1 MKKIYFLAG
10 AVAALVAVSCAKE
23 QGKVDNPSP
32 TPAVTEEEDTT
43 PVPILFG
50 SKLNIVE
57 TKAAVE
63 KWNDAHAPQ
72 SEALYIYGLEEKK
85 ENNVTVYK
93 LSSKTRNEA
102 PVTEAFINN
111 VMATPPAGDASKNSN
126 RLAIDVHNPDGAAN
140 EPFYYAENVKYD
152 FFGYYVDDAAG
163 NTPTPAVDA
172 NEGTV
177 SKITLPVTINGTQD
191 ILLAKTD
198 KEEDLINRT
207 VIPGKAIGS
216 IDRLYSSYS
225 ARRGV
230 NPNLNFEHQLSRFV
244 FSIKKG
250 GTVDGDKITISS
262 LKVESYAAGTLT
274 IVGAPT
280 EVSNQGW
287 NKEQGEFIPVN
298 SKQNLYLVPETEVNE
313 NPVARTYLPV
323 TTLDIVNGNP
333 IDTPIIADNAKG
345 DGKLN
350 IHPGADYAPIGDIMV
365 YPGQDVYNFDLD
377 ILQDG
382 ISATIPTQHLQ
393 IEMAKVIK
401 NGASAG
407 VQFAEPGKQYNVN
420 LIVYGAEEVVITV
433 TLSDWEEVGEINIDP
448 DEQDEIDTYTAT
460 LTLDPATITMGGA
473 SLSSTASVTVKDKEN
488 NTVSEGLTIT
498 YASRNTNVA
507 TVEGSTI
514 TAVGAGTTKIVAYIT
529 IAGVQGTLVASAD
542 LTVYPDPETLP
553 EAVVTAK
560 VDGSTAPFAWTYDA
574 DATGTIATIS
584 GSATVNNVDVDGGTW
599 SYDVVNNDYFNVN
612 PETGVVTRKENP
624 YVQNPS
630 QPVVVEFS
638 ATLANKAGVYKGS
651 YGIVTITVNPA
662 QP

>member
-32 TPAVTEEEDTT
+32 TPEVTEEEDTT

-72 SEALYIYGLEEKK
+72 SEALYIYGLEDAGT
-85 ENNVTVYK
+85 VAAPVYK
-93 LSSKTRNEA
+93 LTTKTRNEA

-111 VMATPPAGDASKNSN
+111 VKATPPAGDAAANST
-126 RLAIDVHNPDGAAN
+126 RTPISVFNPDGAKN
-140 EPFYYAENVKYD
+140 NQDQLIEPFYYAENVKYN

-163 NTPTPAVDA
+163 ANPTPAVDA
-172 NEGTV
+172 SEGTV

-198 KEEDLINRT
+198 KEEDLINKAASD
-207 VIPGKAIGS
+207 KAIGS

-298 SKQNLYLVPETEVNE
+298 SKQNLYLVPETEDNE

-323 TTLDIVNGNP
+323 TTLEEVNNNP
-333 IDTPIIADNAKG
+333 IDTPIITENAKG

-350 IHPGADYAPIGDIMV
+350 IHPGADYAAIGDIMV

-382 ISATIPTQHLQ
+382 ITAAIPTQHLQ

-401 NGASAG
+401 NGVSAG

-433 TLSDWEEVGEINIDP
+433 TLSDWEEVGEIEIDP
-448 DEQDEIDTYTAT
+448 DEQDEIDSYVPTLSFAANEIVAGAT
-460 LTLDPATITMGGA
+460 TQATV
-473 SLSSTASVTVKDKEN
+473 SVTKNAEPV
-488 NTVSEGLTIT
+488 TTGLAIT
-498 YASRNTNVA
+498 YESKNPNVA
-507 TVEGSTI
+507 TVSETGVVTGV
-514 TAVGAGTTKIVAYIT
+514 AAGTAKIVAKIAIT
-529 IAGVQGTLVASAD
+529 VNTNNEVVALGTIIAAKD
-542 LTVYPDPETLP
+542 ITVTAAPLP
-553 EAVVTAK
+553 TAVVTAHTD
-560 VDGSTAPFAWTYDA
+560 VSAWTFVANYA
-574 DATGTIATIS
+574 GTIATIS
-584 GSATVNNVDVDGGTW
+584 GSATVNDEPVTEVCTYSVDENDLLQVDAATGFVTLKDGAT
-599 SYDVVNNDYFNVN
+599 N
-612 PETGVVTRKENP
+612 PTQDTEVT
-624 YVQNPS
+624 
-630 QPVVVEFS
+630 FT
-638 ATLANKAGVYKGS
+638 ATLANKAGVYNGASKT
-651 YGIVTITVNPA
+651 VTITVHRA
-662 QP
+662 S

>member
-32 TPAVTEEEDTT
+32 TPEVTEEEDAT

-72 SEALYIYGLEEKK
+72 SEALYIYGLEDAGT
-85 ENNVTVYK
+85 VAAPVYK
-93 LSSKTRNEA
+93 LTGAA
-102 PVTEAFINN
+102 PFINN
-111 VMATPPAGDASKNSN
+111 VKAVPPVGATAEANSDRLGIDVYNPAG
-126 RLAIDVHNPDGAAN
+126 AAT
-140 EPFYYAENVKYD
+140 EPFYYAENVKYN

-163 NTPTPAVDA
+163 ANPTPAVDA
-172 NEGTV
+172 SEGTV

-198 KEEDLINRT
+198 KEEDLINRQDT
-207 VIPGKAIGS
+207 GKPIAS
-216 IDRLYSSYS
+216 VDRLYSSYS

-298 SKQNLYLVPETEVNE
+298 SKQNLYLVPETEDNE

-323 TTLDIVNGNP
+323 TTLTN
-333 IDTPIIADNAKG
+333 DTPIEAGNNLA
-345 DGKLN
+345 
-350 IHPGADYAPIGDIMV
+350 IHPGADYAAIGDIMV

-377 ILQDG
+377 ILQEG
-382 ISATIPTQHLQ
+382 ITATIPTQHLQ

-433 TLSDWEEVGEINIDP
+433 TLSDWEEVGEIEIDP
-448 DEQDEIDTYTAT
+448 DEQDEIDSYVPTLSFAANEIVAGAT
-460 LTLDPATITMGGA
+460 TQATV
-473 SLSSTASVTVKDKEN
+473 SVTKNAEPV
-488 NTVSEGLTIT
+488 TTGLAIT
-498 YASRNTNVA
+498 YESKNPNVA
-507 TVEGSTI
+507 TVSETGVVTGV
-514 TAVGAGTTKIVAYIT
+514 AAGTAKIVAKIAIT
-529 IAGVQGTLVASAD
+529 VNEVALGTIIAAKD
-542 LTVYPDPETLP
+542 ITVNPAALP
-553 EAVVTAK
+553 TATVTAQT
-560 VDGSTAPFAWTYDA
+560 TAAEWTYEA
-574 DATGTIATIS
+574 NYAGTIATIS
-584 GSATVNNVDVDGGTW
+584 GTSDQNDATPSWSYAVVEQNAILEVDADGKVTLVNNAQFPGNDDI
-599 SYDVVNNDYFNVN
+599 VVHF
-612 PETGVVTRKENP
+612 TVTLN
-624 YVQNPS
+624 
-630 QPVVVEFS
+630 
-638 ATLANKAGVYKGS
+638 NKAGVYNGNS
-651 YGIVTITVNPA
+651 DTVAITVHPA

>member
-10 AVAALVAVSCAKE
+10 AVAALIAVSCAKE

-32 TPAVTEEEDTT
+32 TPAVTEEEDAT

-72 SEALYIYGLEEKK
+72 SEALYIYGLEDAGT
-85 ENNVTVYK
+85 VAAPVYK
-93 LSSKTRNEA
+93 LTGAA
-102 PVTEAFINN
+102 PFINN
-111 VMATPPAGDASKNSN
+111 VKAVPPAGATAEANSD
-126 RLAIDVHNPDGAAN
+126 RLPIVVNNPAAADPVN
-140 EPFYYAENVKYD
+140 APEPFYYAENVKYD

-163 NTPTPAVDA
+163 ANPTPAVDA
-172 NEGTV
+172 SEGTV

-198 KEEDLINRT
+198 KEEDLINRQDT
-207 VIPGKAIGS
+207 GKPIAS
-216 IDRLYSSYS
+216 VDRLYSSYS

-298 SKQNLYLVPETEVNE
+298 SVQNLYLVPEIEDNE

-323 TTLDIVNGNP
+323 TTLTN
-333 IDTPIIADNAKG
+333 DTPIEAGNNLA
-345 DGKLN
+345 
-350 IHPGADYAPIGDIMV
+350 IHPGADYAAIGDIMV

-382 ISATIPTQHLQ
+382 ITAAIPTQHLQ

-460 LTLDPATITMGGA
+460 LTLDPATITMGSSVTG
-473 SLSSTASVTVKDKEN
+473 STASVTVKDKEN

-507 TVEGSTI
+507 TVEGNTI
-514 TAVGAGTTKIVAYIT
+514 TAVAAGTTKIVAYIT
-529 IAGVQGTLVASAD
+529 ITGVQGTLVASAD
-542 LTVYPDPETLP
+542 LTVNPAALP
-553 EAVVTAK
+553 TATVTAHTT
-560 VDGSTAPFAWTYDA
+560 VDAWTFVA
-574 DATGTIATIS
+574 NFEGTIATIS
-584 GSATVNNVDVDGGTW
+584 GSATVNDAPVDGGTW
-599 SYDVVNNDYFNVN
+599 SYSVDPNAYFVVDEDGKVTLKDGAANPDSDPAVITFTVTLNDK
-612 PETGVVTRKENP
+612 P
-624 YVQNPS
+624 
-630 QPVVVEFS
+630 
-638 ATLANKAGVYKGS
+638 GVYNGDS
-651 YGIVTITVNPA
+651 DTVTITVNPA
-662 QP
+662 